1 MIQAYAIETIRG
13 LYKKY
18 PTFYSGE
25 TNHVRLVSSGYGGEG
40 DSNASVIFYIRYE
53 SRFFLFS
60 NVSNLYSQ
68 RSIQPVNIIVYGS
81 SELFI
86 KTPVHFQNR
95 QPTYL
100 NDERYVLE

>member
-1 MIQAYAIETIRG
+1 MCDWCLQVMEVKGTAMLP
-13 LYKKY
+13 LYF
-18 PTFYSGE
+18 TSG
-25 TNHVRLVSSGYGGEG
+25 TSP
-40 DSNASVIFYIRYE
+40 D
-53 SRFFLFS
+53 FFLFS

-68 RSIQPVNIIVYGS
+68 RSIQSVNIIVYGS